1 MAVHFDR
8 SRMEEALSNH
18 ERWWKGE
25 LDRPLTCVKIMDA
38 YAPAECKYP
47 LLSQA
52 NCHDFSVP
60 AEQIVEAWDAMLT
73 PQEFLGDS
81 FPAVGLAEFGPG
93 VVAAFCGAKLDNSSG
108 GVWFWPSDE
117 DRGKEISEIH
127 AKYDPNNKWVV
138 RIKEIIRAAID
149 RWNGSVA
156 IGLPDFGG
164 IMDIAASLVG
174 TEELLFAVLEE
185 PEEVQ
190 RLCTEIQEAWHQSF
204 RDICSVMEPQGF
216 YTDWNLLLS
225 RTPTH
230 VLQCDFSTMIS
241 PDMFGDFVLEYLRED
256 TRRLEHCIYHLD
268 GPGALKHLDALL
280 TIENLTAVQWVY
292 GDGQPGSKH
301 WVDVYKKIA
310 DAGKQYMI
318 LGSSQDY
325 LEVLSQLHGTPYS
338 WHYFPNSMRDFAEK
352 VLKAK

>member
-8 SRMEEALSNH
+8 SRMDEVVYNH

-38 YAPAECKYP
+38 YAPTACNYP
-47 LLSQA
+47 ILSQA
-52 NCHDFSVP
+52 NCHDFSIP
-60 AEQIVEAWDAMLT
+60 AEQIVQAWDAQLSS
-73 PQEFLGDS
+73 QEFLGDA

-93 VVAAFCGAKLDNSSG
+93 VVAAFCGARLDNSSG
-108 GVWFWPSDE
+108 GVWFWPAE
-117 DRGKEISEIH
+117 KKEIADIH
-127 AKYDPNNKWVV
+127 AAYDPNNRWAV
-138 RIKEIIRAAID
+138 RIKEIIRTAIEY
-149 RWNGSVA
+149 WNGSVA

-164 IMDIAASLVG
+164 VMDIAASLVG

-185 PEEVQ
+185 PEEVT
-190 RLCTEIQEAWHQSF
+190 RLCGEIQEAWYASF
-204 RDICSVMEPQGF
+204 RDICASAAPQGV

-225 RTPTH
+225 KTPTH

-241 PDMFGDFVLEYLRED
+241 PQMFDAFVMDTLRED

-280 TIENLTAVQWVY
+280 TIENLTAIQWVY
-292 GDGQPGSKH
+292 GDGQPGSAH

-318 LGSSQDY
+318 LGSSEDY
-325 LEVLSQLHGTPYS
+325 LEVLSKLHGTPYS
-338 WHYFPNSMRDFAEK
+338 WHYFPKTEMDFAQK
-352 VLKAK
+352 VLQAR